1 MRCEALAA
9 VAKDSW
15 QKLLIIPCAYPTN
28 RITSIISCFWQT
40 TLENQLTI
48 FIRQP
53 ALSPSV
59 QDFPCSNVAY
69 IFFLKYIRKNLRTS
83 RSFAKTRQDHLALLS
98 THFSIGKH
106 MFPLPDAMTT
116 SRKYFFLILSCRIYS
131 KFHKS
136 HYRDDFYF
144 IFDTNL
150 SNLNCFNL
158 TYCLLKLN

>member
-83 RSFAKTRQDHLALLS
+83 LIEVLPKHVRTIWPFSQHISVSGNICFLFPMPWQRRESISFWSCLVEFIRNFTNHTIGTIFILFLTRICQ
-98 THFSIGKH
+98 I
-106 MFPLPDAMTT
+106 
-116 SRKYFFLILSCRIYS
+116 
-131 KFHKS
+131 
-136 HYRDDFYF
+136 
-144 IFDTNL
+144 
-150 SNLNCFNL
+150 
-158 TYCLLKLN
+158 